1 MLANIKSS
9 FFLKHLFN
17 HLFESKKLKIIKHNK
32 ILQNKIDIS
41 IIYYK
46 IFSGRYIVYETKEN
60 IKEYNSYTDHLIYE
74 GEYLNGERNGKGK
87 EYNKNRK
94 IIYSGEYLN
103 GKRNGLGK
111 EYYYNGKLYFEG
123 EYSLG
128 NKWNGKGYNIDGT
141 ISYEI
146 KNGNGNIKEFNDRGS
161 LIFEGEYLKGQKNGK
176 GKEYYIEYSSEH
188 GIKFEGEYLYNKRWN
203 GKGYDKKGNVIY
215 ELKNGKGLIKEYD
228 NYRDTLLFEGEYI
241 NGERN
246 GKGKDYDIYN
256 AKLKFEG
263 EYLMG
268 KRKGKGI
275 EYDSEG
281 KIKYEG
287 EYLYDHLI
295 KGKEFINEKLEYEG
309 DFLFDKKWNGKGYDE
324 NGNIKY
330 QLTNGTGTIEEYNNN
345 NELIYKG
352 EYSNGKRNGKGK
364 EYEDGELI
372 FEGIFLNN
380 ERKEGKEFYSDG
392 SIFYEGEYLHG
403 LKNGKGKEYSQRGLL
418 LFEGEYLNGEQW
430 NGKCQNKL
438 GKVFELKDGIRK

>member
-1 MLANIKSS
+1 
-9 FFLKHLFN
+9 
-17 HLFESKKLKIIKHNK
+17 
-32 ILQNKIDIS
+32 
-41 IIYYK
+41 
-46 IFSGRYIVYETKEN
+46 
-60 IKEYNSYTDHLIYE
+60 
-74 GEYLNGERNGKGK
+74 
-87 EYNKNRK
+87 
-94 IIYSGEYLN
+94 
-103 GKRNGLGK
+103 
-111 EYYYNGKLYFEG
+111 
-123 EYSLG
+123 
-128 NKWNGKGYNIDGT
+128 
-141 ISYEI
+141 
-146 KNGNGNIKEFNDRGS
+146 
-161 LIFEGEYLKGQKNGK
+161 
-176 GKEYYIEYSSEH
+176 
-188 GIKFEGEYLYNKRWN
+188 
-203 GKGYDKKGNVIY
+203 
-215 ELKNGKGLIKEYD
+215 
-228 NYRDTLLFEGEYI
+228 
-241 NGERN
+241 
-246 GKGKDYDIYN
+246 
-256 AKLKFEG
+256 
-263 EYLMG
+263 MG

-295 KGKEFINEKLEYEG
+295 KGKEFINGKLEYEG

-330 QLTNGTGTIEEYNNN
+330 QLTNGTGTIEEYNNS
-345 NELIYKG
+345 NELIYIG

-430 NGKCQNKL
+430 NGKCQNKF

>member
-1 MLANIKSS
+1 MK
-9 FFLKHLFN
+9 
-17 HLFESKKLKIIKHNK
+17 
-32 ILQNKIDIS
+32 
-41 IIYYK
+41 
-46 IFSGRYIVYETKEN
+46 
-60 IKEYNSYTDHLIYE
+60 
-74 GEYLNGERNGKGK
+74 KGK
-87 EYNKNRK
+87 
-94 IIYSGEYLN
+94 
-103 GKRNGLGK
+103 
-111 EYYYNGKLYFEG
+111 
-123 EYSLG
+123 
-128 NKWNGKGYNIDGT
+128 
-141 ISYEI
+141 
-146 KNGNGNIKEFNDRGS
+146 GNIKEFNDRGS

-176 GKEYYIEYSSEH
+176 GKDYYIEYSSES

-295 KGKEFINEKLEYEG
+295 KGKEFINGKLEYEG

-330 QLTNGTGTIEEYNNN
+330 QLINGTETIEEYNNN
-345 NELIYKG
+345 NELIYIG

-430 NGKCQNKL
+430 NGKCQNKF
-438 GKVFELKDGIRK
+438 GKFFELKDGIRK